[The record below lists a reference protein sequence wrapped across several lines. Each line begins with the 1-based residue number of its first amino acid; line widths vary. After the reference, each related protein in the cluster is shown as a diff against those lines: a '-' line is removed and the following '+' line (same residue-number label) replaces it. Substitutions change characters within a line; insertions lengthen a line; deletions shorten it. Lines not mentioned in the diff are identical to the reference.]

1 MLSEVVTFI
10 YRCYLQAGRSVYIKI
25 LEGLECERIL
35 YHIEKIKIK
44 NQQKSLKM
52 YFYTIFC
59 CHREPDMTKK
69 GSFAGKQKIEA

>member
-1 MLSEVVTFI
+1 MLSEVVTLI

-52 YFYTIFC
+52 YFTRYFVVT
-59 CHREPDMTKK
+59 ENPT
-69 GSFAGKQKIEA
+69 

>member
-10 YRCYLQAGRSVYIKI
+10 YRCYLQAERSVYIKI

-59 CHREPDMTKK
+59 SHREPEMTKK
-69 GSFAGKQKIEA
+69 GSFEKQKIEAW

>member
-35 YHIEKIKIK
+35 YHIEKIKK
-44 NQQKSLKM
+44 KL
-52 YFYTIFC
+52 
-59 CHREPDMTKK
+59 TKI
-69 GSFAGKQKIEA
+69 SENVFLHHIL

>member
-10 YRCYLQAGRSVYIKI
+10 YRYYLQAERSVYIKI

-44 NQQKSLKM
+44 N
-52 YFYTIFC
+52 
-59 CHREPDMTKK
+59 
-69 GSFAGKQKIEA
+69 

>member
-10 YRCYLQAGRSVYIKI
+10 YRCYLQAERSVYIKI

-44 NQQKSLKM
+44 N
-52 YFYTIFC
+52 
-59 CHREPDMTKK
+59 
-69 GSFAGKQKIEA
+69 